1 MIDLGFRPLF
11 PSQARL
17 VRPAGARP
25 QGPRRLLSS
34 GHGGPVGQGG
44 GWLLHGNQR
53 WFRLKGLGRGGW
65 GALPS
70 WPNPEGGVLRCPV
83 IAARSARS
91 LDAAAPRPPP
101 LPPRPGTGPFPVLA
115 SQLQSVL
122 QKLKFSAGYW
132 VGPQVRQGPGR
143 GLTICSRTCS
153 MPHRKSGAS
162 AVETAHQCLVVGL
175 GLRCP
180 CSSALLDIGNCCRY
194 FKKIGQPV

>member
-1 MIDLGFRPLF
+1 METSDGFGLRGWGG
-11 PSQARL
+11 A
-17 VRPAGARP
+17 VGARCRP
-25 QGPRRLLSS
+25 GLTPRGESFDVQWSPPDRLARSTQPRR
-34 GHGGPVGQGG
+34 G
-44 GWLLHGNQR
+44 
-53 WFRLKGLGRGGW
+53 
-65 GALPS
+65 
-70 WPNPEGGVLRCPV
+70 
-83 IAARSARS
+83 
-91 LDAAAPRPPP
+91 PP

-122 QKLKFSAGYW
+122 QKLKFSTGYS
-132 VGPQVRQGPGR
+132 VGPQVRQGLGR
-143 GLTICSRTCS
+143 GLTICSGTCS